1 MIYLIIDISET
12 NRMQRKNMRPLKAMN
27 ISRQQMERCHDEGE
41 TEIFDEKVFL
51 IKLFEVTVSELI

>member
-1 MIYLIIDISET
+1 
-12 NRMQRKNMRPLKAMN
+12 MRPLKAMN
-27 ISRQQMERCHDEGE
+27 ISRQQMEKCHDEGE